1 MRFALK
7 CALAKRGAVFHL
19 PRVEFKDT
27 TKGKYCVLME
37 DYIDGAETLIVVFTT
52 HRTEFD
58 YQQSS
63 VLVDDGAID
72 GIKGDTLIQCENWKE
87 IPIEKLLSDDKVAF
101 IDRLSPEI
109 MARVDDA
116 LTYATRMD
124 EAILFRVLPQED
136 H

>member
-19 PRVEFKDT
+19 RVEFKDT

-37 DYIDGAETLIVVFTT
+37 DYIDGAETLIVVLTT

-63 VLVDDGAID
+63 VPVDDGAID
-72 GIKGDTLIQCENWKE
+72 GIKGDTLIQCDNWKE
-87 IPIEKLLSDDKVAF
+87 IPVEKILIDDRATFVGEVC
-101 IDRLSPEI
+101 PEI

-116 LTYATRMD
+116 LAYVTKMD
-124 EAILFRVLPQED
+124 EATLFRVLPQED